1 MTNPDGV
8 RHDQANSNLW
18 RKNRNPASSVPN
30 NPLSVGVDLNR
41 NFDFMWNF
49 TQYFNNTVSPAST
62 NSSSQAFYGTAPFS
76 EPETQNMRWVYDQ
89 YPSIHWFID
98 VHSAAGTL
106 LYSWGDD
113 IDQSHDPKQNQFN
126 PEYDGKRGIV
136 EDELYKEYI
145 LQEDWDNIRI
155 QANAT
160 TAAMIAVG
168 GRKYVPQQA
177 VGLYPTSGASD
188 DYAFSRWYKNK
199 KVTKVYGYTMEFG
212 YPTNFYPTSEEYIQN
227 IIDTNAGFMEFIL
240 TATEIGLKG

>member
-1 MTNPDGV
+1 M
-8 RHDQANSNLW
+8 
-18 RKNRNPASSVPN
+18 
-30 NPLSVGVDLNR
+30 
-41 NFDFMWNF
+41 
-49 TQYFNNTVSPAST
+49 
-62 NSSSQAFYGTAPFS
+62 
-76 EPETQNMRWVYDQ
+76 
-89 YPSIHWFID
+89 
-98 VHSAAGTL
+98 HSAAGTL